1 MGGGIDDQ
9 QANEAPP
16 IITELVGCTSTFQ
29 FKLSTF
35 NFTPKHQSFTISRI
49 FTVRAQA
56 PIPNFG
62 VEERG
67 GTPTTNMHEPT
78 SLASTSAEVGNNN
91 AKETSSV
98 KVAELG
104 ELPYVDVSKTDN
116 PKLKI
121 NEPRKPGQP
130 Y

>member
-1 MGGGIDDQ
+1 
-9 QANEAPP
+9 
-16 IITELVGCTSTFQ
+16 
-29 FKLSTF
+29 
-35 NFTPKHQSFTISRI
+35 
-49 FTVRAQA
+49 
-56 PIPNFG
+56 
-62 VEERG
+62 
-67 GTPTTNMHEPT
+67 MHEPT

-98 KVAELG
+98 KVAALG

>member
-1 MGGGIDDQ
+1 M

-16 IITELVGCTSTFQ
+16 IITELVGCTCTFQ

-49 FTVRAQA
+49 FT
-56 PIPNFG
+56 
-62 VEERG
+62 ERG

-98 KVAELG
+98 KVAALG